1 MKKFIK
7 YIKSLG
13 WEKRDIKNIL
23 MLIIMLLITC
33 VIFSKF
39 LKIRVE
45 TTGIENSLRSINL
58 ATEITKGINDA
69 SLCIENAAISM
80 PAGFKITNN

>member
-1 MKKFIK
+1 MNKFIK

-13 WEKRDIKNIL
+13 WEKKDIKNIL

-45 TTGIENSLRSINL
+45 TTGIENSLRNINL
-58 ATEITKGINDA
+58 AAEITNGINDA

-80 PAGFKITNN
+80 PAGFKITSN

>member
-1 MKKFIK
+1 MNKFIK

-13 WEKRDIKNIL
+13 WEKKDIKNIL

-45 TTGIENSLRSINL
+45 TAGIENSLRNINL
-58 ATEITKGINDA
+58 AAEITNGINDA

-80 PAGFKITNN
+80 PAGFKITSN